1 MKAWIIH
8 AFIFAFNIYFA
19 FDAELSAV
27 GTPTLSIT
35 LDKWAVNTG
44 KPAGLGR
51 FITIVPIGV
60 ITFTESRAKDS
71 A

>member
-35 LDKWAVNTG
+35 PDKWAVNTG
-44 KPAGLGR
+44 ASQLVWG
-51 FITIVPIGV
+51 
-60 ITFTESRAKDS
+60 DS
-71 A
+71 SQPYQ

>member
-35 LDKWAVNTG
+35 GQVGSQHWH

-51 FITIVPIGV
+51 FITTVPIGV